1 MKNLFV
7 IIVIAALLTSCC
19 GEGKECAKKCTKE
32 ECAKKCA
39 ANEESTKAVIEHHL
53 GAFGSGNIDS
63 LLADYTEESVILTP
77 NGTLKGLEEIKALFE
92 GMFPLF
98 PAEGS
103 EFVLDKMEI
112 NNQLGYIVWHAN
124 TPVVVIPLG
133 TDSFIVKDGKI
144 MQQTFAAKLDMVE
157 TEEEVTEDV
166 VVEEG
171 TAE

>member
-1 MKNLFV
+1 MILAV
-7 IIVIAALLTSCC
+7 VALLTSCC
-19 GEGKECAKKCTKE
+19 DEKKCAKKCTKE

-39 ANEESTKAVIEHHL
+39 ANEETTKAVIEHHL
-53 GAFGSGNIDS
+53 EAFGSGTIDS

-77 NGTLKGLEEIKALFE
+77 NGQIKGLEEIKALFE

-124 TPVVVIPLG
+124 TPVATIPLG
-133 TDSFIVKDGKI
+133 TDSYIVKDGKI
-144 MQQTFAAKLDMVE
+144 MQQTFAAKIEMVE
-157 TEEEVTEDV
+157 AEAEEVTEEV
-166 VVEEG
+166 TEE
-171 TAE
+171 AVIEE